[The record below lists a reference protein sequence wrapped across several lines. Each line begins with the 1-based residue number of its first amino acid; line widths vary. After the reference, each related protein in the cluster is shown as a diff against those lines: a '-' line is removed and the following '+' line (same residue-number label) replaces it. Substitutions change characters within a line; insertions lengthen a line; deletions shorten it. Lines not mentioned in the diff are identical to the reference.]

1 MKKLELLAPGG
12 SPEKMAY
19 AFAYGADA
27 VYIGIPDFSLRVRI
41 NKFGL
46 EDVRQAIEEA
56 HKLKKKIYVTVNI
69 YAHNEHLKKLPT
81 YLKKLNLWRP
91 DALIISDPGVI
102 QLAKKYCPKIDIH
115 LSTQA
120 NATNWQAVKFWQ
132 KAGVKRVILGREVT
146 LAEIK
151 EIHKQCSKIELEYF
165 VHGAMCMSYS
175 GRCLLSAWLTGR
187 SANLGDCAQ
196 PCRWKYTVES
206 VGFLPLRKGE
216 QEGVEEIQN
225 STTPTPPFQ
234 GGENI
239 VQMEVTE
246 PLHPS
251 EKIPVEEDQNGTYI
265 FNSKD
270 LCLIEYLPE
279 LIKAGITSFKIEGR
293 AKSVAYLATVVKAYT
308 EALKIKNKITL
319 KKIKKQYLDSL
330 MTRGYTTGFLFGP
343 GFAKATPGKPYTSMQ
358 NTAFSHLSGE
368 EKFVGEVVSLRAERS
383 NPQEVEIA
391 SSAGTNRLPRNDSYR
406 VYFKPHNALFVG
418 NKIRI
423 IRPFAEDVEITLEKM
438 YNIKDQEVSE
448 VHGGT
453 TGVFWFKS
461 KIEIPKYSILQKII

>member
-1 MKKLELLAPGG
+1 MKKLELLAPAG
-12 SPEKMAY
+12 SPEKMEY

-46 EDVRQAIEEA
+46 DDVRKAIVEA
-56 HKLKKKIYVTVNI
+56 HKLKKKIYVTINI
-69 YAHNEHLKKLPT
+69 YAHNEHLKKIPT

-91 DALIISDPGVI
+91 DALIISDPGII

-132 KAGVKRVILGREVT
+132 KVGVKRVILGREVT

-151 EIHKQCSKIELEYF
+151 EINKQCPKIELEYF

-175 GRCLLSAWLTGR
+175 GRCMLSAWLTGR

-196 PCRWKYTVES
+196 PCRWKYTIDNVQVE
-206 VGFLPLRKGE
+206 L
-216 QEGVEEIQN
+216 
-225 STTPTPPFQ
+225 
-234 GGENI
+234 
-239 VQMEVTE
+239 TE
-246 PLHPS
+246 PLHPN

-293 AKSVAYLATVVKAYT
+293 AKSVAYLSAVCKAYSLALQ
-308 EALKIKNKITL
+308 EKKIKRLKDLKIK
-319 KKIKKQYLDSL
+319 YLDSL
-330 MTRGYTTGFLFGP
+330 MTRGYTTGFLFGREIVE
-343 GFAKATPGKPYTSMQ
+343 Q
-358 NTAFSHLSGE
+358 NTEFSHIGGE
-368 EKFVGEVVSLRAERS
+368 EKFVGEVVGCFPL
-383 NPQEVEIA
+383 
-391 SSAGTNRLPRNDSYR
+391 LPEEGVGGGGRYR
-406 VYFKPHNALFVG
+406 INFKPHNALFAG

-423 IRPFAEDVEITLEKM
+423 IRPFAKDVEITLEKM
-438 YNIKDQEVSE
+438 YNIKDQEVTE

-453 TGVFWFKS
+453 SGIYYFKN
-461 KIEIPKYSILQKII
+461 KNLIPKYSIIQKDI